1 MEGRPLTGHVPNSLK
16 RRIPAVRERDAL
28 RRDVQDLRARVR
40 ELEGQLDHERLFPAQ
55 WANRRV
61 RDKFGN
67 EVRSGPFAGMR
78 YPDWALTDVDLF
90 APKLL
95 GSYERELHDVV
106 ERLVAASPEVVV
118 NVGAAD
124 GYYAVGLARR
134 LPHARV
140 LAYEPNEERL
150 AQLVAIAELNGV
162 AARVEAV
169 SEAARH
175 ESLEEVLDVPAAV
188 VCDCDGCEAE
198 LLDPRHVTRLRHAT
212 LIVEAHD
219 LLVPGITDTLR
230 QAFEGSHDIVQ
241 IDADQ
246 RFVDHFPELDFMPL
260 VTRQLAISEFRG
272 SPMWWLEMTPHE
284 ARL

>member
-1 MEGRPLTGHVPNSLK
+1 MRM
-16 RRIPAVRERDAL
+16 AL
-28 RRDVQDLRARVR
+28 RITLVC
-40 ELEGQLDHERLFPAQ
+40 
-55 WANRRV
+55 
-61 RDKFGN
+61 
-67 EVRSGPFAGMR
+67 AGL
-78 YPDWALTDVDLF
+78 ALT
-90 APKLL
+90 
-95 GSYERELHDVV
+95 
-106 ERLVAASPEVVV
+106 ASPSMAFWRHRPTVVV

-241 IDADQ
+241 IDADLPRRMDIDGPQ
-246 RFVDHFPELDFMPL
+246 CE
-260 VTRQLAISEFRG
+260 
-272 SPMWWLEMTPHE
+272 
-284 ARL
+284 